1 MNEVAEL
8 KQQNRAMWAAGEY
21 DAIAELVWEVGGYI
35 VRRAEVASGDDVLD
49 VACGTGN
56 ASIRAAE
63 AGANVVGL
71 DLTPEMFEAARSRA
85 EAAGVRVEWVE
96 GDAEDLPFPDESF
109 DIVLSTFGCMF
120 APRHDLVAREL
131 ARVLRPGGRLGLCNF
146 TPEGAGGDFFRT
158 VGAHLPPLPP
168 FASPPLLWGTEEHVR
183 ELFDDTGLELE
194 FEREEVTE
202 QYGSVEQAVETY
214 TTKFGPIVAARALLE
229 PQGRWPALR
238 EDLTAM
244 FERNL
249 APGESAVAYEYLVVL
264 GRKGAQRAA

>member
-1 MNEVAEL
+1 
-8 KQQNRAMWAAGEY
+8 
-21 DAIAELVWEVGGYI
+21 
-35 VRRAEVASGDDVLD
+35 
-49 VACGTGN
+49 
-56 ASIRAAE
+56 
-63 AGANVVGL
+63 
-71 DLTPEMFEAARSRA
+71 
-85 EAAGVRVEWVE
+85 
-96 GDAEDLPFPDESF
+96 
-109 DIVLSTFGCMF
+109 
-120 APRHDLVAREL
+120 
-131 ARVLRPGGRLGLCNF
+131 
-146 TPEGAGGDFFRT
+146 
-158 VGAHLPPLPP
+158 
-168 FASPPLLWGTEEHVR
+168 LWGTEEHVH

-264 GRKGAQRAA
+264 GRKGAERAA